1 MLLPPTLSFEGIP
14 ESVTI
19 TVTKLLVRNFPEFRS
34 CLFFFEKNS
43 ISASSP
49 THARVRAV
57 VFD

>member
-1 MLLPPTLSFEGIP
+1 MLLLPTLSFEDMP
-14 ESVTI
+14 ASVTI

-34 CLFFFEKNS
+34 CLFFEKNS

-49 THARVRAV
+49 THARVWAV